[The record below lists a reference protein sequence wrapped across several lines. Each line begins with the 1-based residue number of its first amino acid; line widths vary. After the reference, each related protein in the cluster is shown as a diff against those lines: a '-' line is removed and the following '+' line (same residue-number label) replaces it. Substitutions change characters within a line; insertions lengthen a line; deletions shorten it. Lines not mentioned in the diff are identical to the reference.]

1 MVGRGLIAKADG
13 KVAGLAG
20 GVATGK
26 ALEQARVTPVYVV
39 NMPGSGIGN
48 KIGSAAGLAGAA
60 DTGAVAPK
68 LFSTLRT
75 SAAILAGTPLSTLP
89 IFGSSALATGGGL
102 AAGYGVGT
110 LISKAIEGTRLSDKI
125 GEGVARVLAT
135 FGNREAQQAL
145 ALNRKST
152 GVRQVI
158 QEKPEQPRSILLAGG
173 RDDALSREINQ
184 LALSMNRL
192 DDPVRR
198 AIEAESRPLPA
209 QIGNEIAQAISRTDK
224 AATMNTRVT
233 SDGKARVDSMSS
245 KGLQVN
251 VDSGLLGAAW

>member
-1 MVGRGLIAKADG
+1 VASIVGRGLIAKAGG
-13 KVAGLAG
+13 KMAGLAG

-48 KIGSAAGLAGAA
+48 KIGGAA

-89 IFGSSALATGGGL
+89 IFGSSALATAGGL
-102 AAGYGVGT
+102 AAGAGAAGYGVGT

-145 ALNRKST
+145 VLNRKST
-152 GVRQVI
+152 GVPQVI
-158 QEKPEQPRSILLAGG
+158 QDKPEQPRSILLAGG
-173 RDDALSREINQ
+173 RDDAPSVRIDV
-184 LALSMNRL
+184 ASDRL
-192 DDPVRR
+192 V
-198 AIEAESRPLPA
+198 S
-209 QIGNEIAQAISRTDK
+209 
-224 AATMNTRVT
+224 
-233 SDGKARVDSMSS
+233 
-245 KGLQVN
+245 
-251 VDSGLLGAAW
+251 